1 MTITGN
7 TAVVGI
13 IGNPIVQV
21 KSPGAMN
28 QYFADHAL
36 DSLLVPME
44 IAPEAVP
51 NFIAMV
57 RSWTNCKGILVT
69 VPYKQVVAP
78 LLDHLTPRAA
88 RFQTVNVF
96 RRDADGT
103 LTGEMLDGVG
113 FIAAAA
119 AHGVDPAGKRAAV
132 VGAGGVACAIANA
145 LCEHNVSHLAIQDLD
160 AAKQDALIAKLRD
173 AFPAIEIMAG
183 VKSTAGLDILVN
195 GTPVGMNGDPRLP
208 LPDAVLTELTKNC
221 FVADVVTA
229 PTMTPFLTLAKQRGC
244 IIQTGLEMTET
255 QLVSLAAFMGVA
267 ATSEDTP

>member
-1 MTITGN
+1 MIVTGT

-28 QYFADHAL
+28 QYFSDHGL
-36 DSLLVPME
+36 NTVLVPIE
-44 IAPEAVP
+44 IAPDAVAG
-51 NFIAMV
+51 FIEMV
-57 RSWTNCKGILVT
+57 RRWTNCKGIIVT

-78 LLDHLTPRAA
+78 LLDGLTPRAA
-88 RFQTVNVF
+88 RFSTVNVF
-96 RRDADGT
+96 RRDVDGT

-132 VGAGGVACAIANA
+132 VGAGGVACAIANS
-145 LCEHNVSHLAIQDLD
+145 LCEHGISYLAIQDLD
-160 AAKQDALIAKLRD
+160 AAKQDSLIGKLRS
-173 AFPAIEIMAG
+173 AFPATEVVAG
-183 VKSTAGLDILVN
+183 VTTTANLDILVN

-208 LPDAVLTELTKNC
+208 LPDLVLAGLTGRC

-229 PTMTPFLTLAKQRGC
+229 PTMTPFLTLAAQRGC
-244 IIQTGLEMTET
+244 TIQTGLEMTET
-255 QLVSLAAFMGVA
+255 QLEQLAAFMGVA
-267 ATSEDTP
+267 AP